1 MIRFLTDVNFRGEI
15 LRGLRRR
22 EPNIDAV
29 RAQDVDLDAVDDDGV
44 LLWAAEHGRI
54 LLSHDRATVPAAA
67 WRRIASGQPIAGV
80 LLVPDHMATAQAIN
94 ELWVVSICSEPED
107 WRDRVEYLPL

>member
-22 EPNIDAV
+22 EPTIDAV
-29 RAQDVDLDAVDDDGV
+29 RAQDVALDAVDDDGV
-44 LLWAAEHGRI
+44 LMWAAEKCRI

-67 WRRIASGQPIAGV
+67 WQRIANGQPVTGV

-94 ELWVVSICSEPED
+94 ELWVVWSCSQPDE